1 MWTARPLFLFSLSLS
16 SALEGRR
23 PRLQGLLVVAKA
35 VGLSTEELHE
45 AAPRKGG
52 GFAKVHGILTLGG
65 G

>member
-1 MWTARPLFLFSLSLS
+1 MRVGDSRQ
-16 SALEGRR
+16 LEGS
-23 PRLQGLLVVAKA
+23 RLQGLRVVAKA

-52 GFAKVHGILTLGG
+52 GFAKVYGILTLGG